1 MNEFR
6 STFSNFSSQDDR
18 VRIEANKLTIKLLQ
32 EEADRFVNY
41 VKNYTSKKVYSSRWN
56 KDGYTIDSWKT
67 EDFYELY
74 DELLT
79 TEIVI
84 DNLFSNK
91 LKPENIDLF
100 NLYGLRLE
108 DIIKK
113 IDKNE
118 TKLESTRLETPFFN
132 YASTII
138 DAKNELVL

>member
-1 MNEFR
+1 MYTSLRLSQVTLNEFR

-100 NLYGLRLE
+100 NLY
-108 DIIKK
+108 DF
-113 IDKNE
+113 D
-118 TKLESTRLETPFFN
+118 
-132 YASTII
+132 
-138 DAKNELVL
+138 